1 MWEQL
6 IDAEK
11 FDVVF
16 DFVGGTET
24 QRSAVPLLRRGGQF
38 ITAVGPWQNLGDRQ
52 LTWCE
57 WMGWACGL
65 TGRLLGSCCM
75 PCCRSYK
82 YKMSMETLPLNA
94 ENFNTV
100 AVEAGVRGEI
110 ALEVPFEEE
119 ALRDALR
126 RVASRRAGG
135 KVLINF
141 EFESAQ
147 D

>member
-1 MWEQL
+1 
-6 IDAEK
+6 
-11 FDVVF
+11 
-16 DFVGGTET
+16 
-24 QRSAVPLLRRGGQF
+24 
-38 ITAVGPWQNLGDRQ
+38 
-52 LTWCE
+52 
-57 WMGWACGL
+57 
-65 TGRLLGSCCM
+65 
-75 PCCRSYK
+75 
-82 YKMSMETLPLNA
+82 MSMETLPLNA
-94 ENFNTV
+94 ENFNAV

-126 RVASRRAGG
+126 RVALRRAGG